1 MSESSELALGE
12 RLEALGGLGLRFLSV
27 WESSLVEG
35 SPLTAK
41 VFNVVDGEDNLRK
54 LFQFQRKLL
63 TGLVAVVLDTVLFVL
78 NLLGYTM
85 KHCNFVLE

>member
-1 MSESSELALGE
+1 M
-12 RLEALGGLGLRFLSV
+12 
-27 WESSLVEG
+27 EG

-41 VFNVVDGEDNLRK
+41 VFNVVDGEDNLGK

-63 TGLVAVVLDTVLFVL
+63 TGLVAIVLDTVLFVL
-78 NLLGYTM
+78 NLLCYTM